1 MRCNSTVPLM
11 KTPTTHCQQLNLLSP
26 ESPAGGLNVADVG
39 REEGDQGKG
48 VTEVRW
54 KVGVTS

>member
-1 MRCNSTVPLM
+1 M